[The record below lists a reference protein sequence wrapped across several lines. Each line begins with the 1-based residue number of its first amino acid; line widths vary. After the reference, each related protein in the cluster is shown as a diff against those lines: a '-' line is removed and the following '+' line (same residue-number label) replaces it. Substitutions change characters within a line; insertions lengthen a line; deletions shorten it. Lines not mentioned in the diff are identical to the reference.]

1 MLADRM
7 LFPARRLTALAG
19 VLGILVA
26 LVVTGASTARAEDAA
41 PPGGAWIRAGHL
53 VPGFGSARLDLVPK
67 SGPATSVVMSPSASY
82 GDVTEYQK
90 IDPGD
95 YTVTVRPQGAT
106 LESAPLLQRAFTV
119 VAGKATT
126 LVAVGTAD
134 NPRLVALDDDLTL
147 PAASSARVRI
157 LPAAS
162 NTQTVSIAAQN
173 GPTLTSGAILGQAT
187 DYTSVPAGSWTLDLA
202 SGGGPTAQQTVDLK
216 SGSVYTAIVLDSA
229 PGAVTIKV
237 ITDAAGAMTAPQ
249 GAAQTGG
256 GGMAA
261 QLAASDESHSQ
272 TRTGSVLVLA
282 LAAALALTLG
292 ASRGRAEGQRPRRRL
307 GGADR
312 R

>member
-1 MLADRM
+1 MPLGRVLA
-7 LFPARRLTALAG
+7 PARRL
-19 VLGILVA
+19 VA
-26 LVVTGASTARAEDAA
+26 LVGLVGLSFILVGVGASSARADDAA
-41 PPGGAWIRAGHL
+41 PPGKAWIRAGHL

-67 SGPATSVVMSPSASY
+67 SGPATSIVMSPAASY
-82 GDVTEYQK
+82 GDVTDYQK

-134 NPRLVALDDDLTL
+134 SPRLVALDDDLTL

-162 NTQTVSIAAQN
+162 HTQTVSIVAQN
-173 GPTLTSGAILGQAT
+173 GPTLATGAILGQAT
-187 DYTSVPAGSWTLDLA
+187 DYASVPAGSWTLDLA

-237 ITDAAGAMTAPQ
+237 ITDAAGATTAPQ

-261 QLAASDESHSQ
+261 QLAARDESHSQ
-272 TRTGSVLVLA
+272 TLIGSVLVLA
-282 LAAALALTLG
+282 VATALALALG
-292 ASRGRAEGQRPRRRL
+292 AGWGQRRGSAVAPSGPAHRR
-307 GGADR
+307 
-312 R
+312 